1 MNNNL
6 QRLIKQSA
14 PFKSEWVKA
23 EIGLIYVSYMLSNAM
38 SSLFKGY
45 GITSQQYNVM
55 RILRGQHPNPSN
67 INLIKDRMLDR
78 MSDASRIVDRLV
90 KLQLVTKQPSAI
102 DKRNA
107 DVLITEEG
115 LKLLRRIDERM
126 EHTESMLQDLSQQ
139 EVDTLNKM
147 IDRILDRVEVP

>member
-1 MNNNL
+1 MNHNL
-6 QRLIKQSA
+6 QRLIKQTA
-14 PFKSEWVKA
+14 PFKSELVKA
-23 EIGLIYVSYMLSNAM
+23 EIGLIYVSYMLSNSM
-38 SSLFKGY
+38 SSMFKKY

-55 RILRGQHPNPSN
+55 RILRGQFPNPSN

-90 KLQLVTKQPSAI
+90 KLHLVTKQPSPI

-115 LKLLRRIDERM
+115 LTLLRQIDERM
-126 EHTESMLQDLSQQ
+126 QDNESLLQDLSVQ
-139 EVDTLNKM
+139 EVNALNEI
-147 IDRILDRVEVP
+147 IDRILERVDMR